1 MNRGQDAPHAAA
13 GGSFKCVD
21 SSLTARNALVEI
33 VITSSVNQEHDA
45 LAAASSHGDKII
57 KVSVKAVPTVKL

>member
-1 MNRGQDAPHAAA
+1 M
-13 GGSFKCVD
+13 D

-33 VITSSVNQEHDA
+33 VITSSVNQEYDA
-45 LAAASSHGDKII
+45 LAAVSSHGDKII

>member
-1 MNRGQDAPHAAA
+1 MNRGRDAQHAAA

-33 VITSSVNQEHDA
+33 VITSSVNQEYDA
-45 LAAASSHGDKII
+45 LAAVSYGDEQII
-57 KVSVKAVPTVKL
+57 MVR